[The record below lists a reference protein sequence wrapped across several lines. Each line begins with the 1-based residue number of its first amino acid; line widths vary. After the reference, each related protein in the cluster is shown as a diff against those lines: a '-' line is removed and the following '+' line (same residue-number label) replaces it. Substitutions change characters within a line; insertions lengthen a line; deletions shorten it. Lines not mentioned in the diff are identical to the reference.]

1 MRDTLRAGEET
12 PLNRVLDVVL
22 VLGFFAAG
30 LVVALIAN
38 YLLAVHVVLRIRN
51 YPTPDFGG
59 TITPVAEPVVLTA
72 LHSQLPAFGFVS
84 RLAAHRPDLPTESK
98 LLVEVDD
105 VDRANP
111 YPNLAATNR
120 GEKPEGRSFG
130 YIGTE
135 GRYHQVTVYVG
146 MAPTTP
152 SWLFRDRSIE
162 GGKGADYDYFLCYTV
177 YLSRDR
183 GDDANPGAIRVDR
196 VNWSAYHG
204 VGGDGERV
212 DEFLFAAGATA
223 LEIPALF
230 FGLSMF
236 RRRRR
241 RALTR

>member
-1 MRDTLRAGEET
+1 MSDSLRAGEET
-12 PLNRVLDVVL
+12 PMNRFLDVAL
-22 VLGFFAAG
+22 VFGFFALG
-30 LVVALIAN
+30 LAVALITN
-38 YLLAVHVVLRIRN
+38 YLLAIHVVLRIRN
-51 YPTPDFGG
+51 YPTPDFVG
-59 TITPVAEPVVLTA
+59 TPIPVSEPVVLTA
-72 LHSQLPAFGFVS
+72 LQSQLPAFGFVS

-98 LLVEVDD
+98 LLIEVDD

-111 YPNLAATNR
+111 HPNLAATNR

-130 YIGTE
+130 YIGTD

-162 GGKGADYDYFLCYTV
+162 GGKGTDYDYFLCYTV

-183 GDDANPGAIRVDR
+183 DDANPGAIHVDQ

-204 VGGDGERV
+204 AGGDGERV

-223 LEIPALF
+223 VEVPALF

-241 RALTR
+241 RTL